1 MKISSTSNEGMAA
14 MHTFHHSTELL
25 FVVLRHALREFLMT
39 LDKIQVAIVLSEAG
53 DVEGAKALLGKH
65 AK

>member
-1 MKISSTSNEGMAA
+1 MKISSTSNEGMSS
-14 MHTFHHSTELL
+14 MHTPHHAHEPL
-25 FVVLRHALREFLMT
+25 FFVLRRALREFLTT